1 MNDNACS
8 YDVLVLFPRMVKRL
22 TPSGGLEISDSLSV
36 SEMSERFIFLGEVR
50 GRSLKVKVPVIY
62 QEDDDVVD
70 VIRLSSEGVFGN
82 MKPQSGDV
90 GSMVDEKFAGFIEA
104 AGSLGDV
111 SRIDGSCKWRV
122 WESNGFKIVV
132 RGEELAGRDFS
143 TVIGPDLEK
152 VMNDWVDSGAC
163 DELGRLREAVRK
175 NETRR
180 EILSVQQGTPAA
192 SYSDDATM
200 DDRLSE
206 GLSGLTVEDES
217 GECDD
222 AGKTLKEQD
231 AEAVR
236 ELELLYPQQV
246 EALREAVDKSPVR

>member
-22 TPSGGLEISDSLSV
+22 TPSGGLEISDSLSL

-122 WESNGFKIVV
+122 
-132 RGEELAGRDFS
+132 
-143 TVIGPDLEK
+143 
-152 VMNDWVDSGAC
+152 
-163 DELGRLREAVRK
+163 
-175 NETRR
+175 
-180 EILSVQQGTPAA
+180 
-192 SYSDDATM
+192 
-200 DDRLSE
+200 
-206 GLSGLTVEDES
+206 
-217 GECDD
+217 
-222 AGKTLKEQD
+222 
-231 AEAVR
+231 
-236 ELELLYPQQV
+236 
-246 EALREAVDKSPVR
+246 